1 MQSIYTRYVTEVQ
14 ENGRSV
20 WPGVLRKCL
29 TQKMRPELTL
39 KKRAE
44 V

>member
-20 WPGVLRKCL
+20 GPEVLRKCL
-29 TQKMRPELTL
+29 TQKMGPEMTL
-39 KKRAE
+39 KERAE